1 MYAVIEQIKKEI
13 AKVIIAQEEMIE
25 ALLIALLCE
34 GHILVEGV
42 PGLAK
47 TSTIKALAATMKL
60 DFKRI
65 QFTPDLLPSDII
77 GAMIYDPKS
86 NDFKIKKGPI
96 FTHLLLADEINRSPS
111 KVQSALLEVM
121 QERQVTIGDTT
132 FGLEAPF
139 LVMATQNPLEQEG
152 VYKLPEAQLDRFMLK
167 VIAQHNSFDDELQ
180 IMKQIANHT
189 SQSINALDTM
199 QNLTQIKKRIEQIHI
214 DPEVEKYILHL
225 VRATRE
231 PNENISYGASPR
243 ASIDLYKAS
252 KAKAFFNHQDFVS
265 PQEVAQM
272 AYPVLRHRI
281 GLSYHALASKV
292 SADDLIREIIKA
304 SAVP

>member
-1 MYAVIEQIKKEI
+1 MHETITQIKTELSK
-13 AKVIIAQEEMIE
+13 AIIAQEEMVD
-25 ALLIALLCE
+25 ALLIGLLCD

-47 TSTIKALAATMKL
+47 TSTIKALAATMAL

-121 QERQVTIGDTT
+121 QERQVTIGDSS
-132 FGLEAPF
+132 FEIDEPF

-152 VYKLPEAQLDRFMLK
+152 VYRLPEAQLDRFMLK
-167 VIAQHNSFDDELQ
+167 VIVEHNSFDDELQ
-180 IMKQIANHT
+180 IMKQIANKT
-189 SQSINALDTM
+189 SKDINSLDIM
-199 QNLTQIKKRIEQIHI
+199 QNLTQIKEDTDSFLK
-214 DPEVEKYILHL
+214 
-225 VRATRE
+225 
-231 PNENISYGASPR
+231 
-243 ASIDLYKAS
+243 DL
-252 KAKAFFNHQDFVS
+252 
-265 PQEVAQM
+265 E
-272 AYPVLRHRI
+272 
-281 GLSYHALASKV
+281 
-292 SADDLIREIIKA
+292 
-304 SAVP
+304 